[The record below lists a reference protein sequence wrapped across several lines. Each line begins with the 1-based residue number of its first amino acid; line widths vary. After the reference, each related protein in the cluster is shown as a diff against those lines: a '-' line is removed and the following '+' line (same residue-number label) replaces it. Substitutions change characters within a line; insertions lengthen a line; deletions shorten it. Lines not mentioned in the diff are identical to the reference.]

1 LQIFEFKHIAS
12 TNDFLMQ
19 QPYAGDS
26 QLCIAEKQTAGKG
39 QFGRVWQTGRKSALF
54 SIKIKLPLF
63 DISGLS
69 LVVGVSCVQILEEY
83 YHIKNIMLK
92 WPNDIFLS
100 GRKLGGILIENQIID
115 KFQFVVIGVGINII
129 NDSFANLNQAIN
141 IKQFVTRIAERIIEN
156 IQQFQD
162 NGLEYFLPLWQHYD
176 FLTIHK
182 VGIDYKGSS
191 GVAVGVDKSGALV
204 WSNGNKQV
212 KIYSSNQIQ
221 VKL

>member
-69 LVVGVSCVQILEEY
+69 VIAGLSCVQVLEKY
-83 YHIKNIMLK
+83 YNIDNIMLK

-100 GRKLGGILIENQIID
+100 GRKLGGILIENQVVG
-115 KFQFVVIGVGINII
+115 KHQFVVIGVGVNII
-129 NDSFANLNQAIN
+129 NDSFASLNQTIN
-141 IKQFVTRIAERIIEN
+141 SKQFAIRIAERIIDN
-156 IQQFQD
+156 TRQFQHS
-162 NGLEYFLPLWQHYD
+162 GLGYFLPLWQQYD
-176 FLTIHK
+176 FLTNNKI
-182 VGIDYKGSS
+182 VIMYDNSS
-191 GVAVGVDKSGALV
+191 GVAIGIDKSGALV